1 MPKSTPVRRRT
12 LFVFIPPVVA
22 FIVGLVLILQTLPAS
37 SDTESAEQS
46 SISSS
51 QVSAQPRFQYAI
63 LEKSLI
69 TSQWVVV
76 NKHRPLPKDF
86 QTPELVVIAPST
98 SLENPRKL
106 KLRAD
111 AAEALQEMAGDMARL
126 GAGVLFVNS
135 AHRTY
140 EYQAQLFQSKVKQYG
155 LSLALLKSA
164 KAGYS
169 EHQTGLAVD
178 VSVPEQGC
186 AILECFGE
194 TKAGKWIADY
204 SWRYGFIVRYQKDT
218 TAITGYAYEPWHL
231 RFIGKELAK
240 EYHDGGFTTFEEF
253 WNMPAAPDYLAD

>member
-12 LFVFIPPVVA
+12 LFVFVPPVVA
-22 FIVGLVLILQTLPAS
+22 FIVGIVLILQALPAS
-37 SDTESAEQS
+37 SDSDLTGQS
-46 SISSS
+46 SSLNSEVS
-51 QVSAQPRFQYAI
+51 QTRFQYAI
-63 LEKSLI
+63 LQESLI

-86 QTPELVVIAPST
+86 QTPELVVITQST

-106 KLRAD
+106 KLRAE
-111 AAEALQEMAGDMARL
+111 AAEALQEMARDMARL
-126 GAGVLFVNS
+126 GAGVLFINS

-155 LSLALLKSA
+155 MSQALLKSA

-186 AILECFGE
+186 AILECFGD
-194 TKAGKWIADY
+194 TKAGKWLADY
-204 SWRYGFIVRYQKDT
+204 SWRYGFIVRYQKET

-231 RFIGKELAK
+231 RFIGREMAK
-240 EYHDGGFTTFEEF
+240 EYYEGGFKTLEEF
-253 WNMPAAPDYLAD
+253 WGMPAAPDYLAN